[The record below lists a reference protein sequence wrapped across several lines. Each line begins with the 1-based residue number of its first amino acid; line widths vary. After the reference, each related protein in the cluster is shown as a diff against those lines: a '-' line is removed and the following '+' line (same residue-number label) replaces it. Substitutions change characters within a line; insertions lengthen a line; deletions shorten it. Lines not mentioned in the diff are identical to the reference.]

1 LAFDTS
7 NQLFTFT
14 KPKTNTNMPVVYYN
28 VFLNGGFDLSFSYAL
43 IGNVVPTL
51 TNTYGNMYSD
61 NILLNGIYNVSSSTT
76 SINGNGNIYQSF
88 NSSGSNYWYVSNT
101 GLTNTTLVDTTT
113 VSGEWLQIKLP
124 CRLKMTSFQTVGVF
138 NSPSS
143 FILAGSNTGTTWDKL
158 LNYNVIN
165 VVGGTS
171 YSIGSTTYVKF
182 TGSGTIRSAIPLQAN
197 IILVAGGG
205 SGGGGIF
212 GAPGGGGGA
221 GGVAY
226 GNIDL
231 QSNFIYNINIGV
243 GGSGYL
249 INKLGSTGGNTYINE
264 LSANYFVYG
273 GGGGGS
279 ADAYYAQGWDG
290 GCGGGT
296 IGGSYV
302 FITGAVGGGVLL
314 KGPYNKLSY
323 LSNVG
328 GYYGGGGAGGPGSNI
343 STGGGGSGYKWID
356 GNTVSIGGNTGSTS
370 VNTNGANSTVYGGGG
385 GGGSSNS
392 NNPGGNGGNG
402 SPGVAIFAFNTSSI
416 IQSISGFINQP
427 IVTSNSYAYYRI
439 ICTAPLT
446 GNVAL
451 SQINFT
457 GVPDSFSLPNVN
469 GNTYTVNANYGPN
482 RESSKSNSVTAVLTV
497 PTISSIYYYTLNG
510 YIRFQINSVPPTN
523 ALPYNINNVIITPMP
538 SPSPRFFYA
547 SNAITLY
554 DGGFLGD
561 TSYNFSLNA
570 SYDSAGNSAFSPII
584 TSRYTMSVP
593 TISTI
598 TNSLLG
604 GNIVFSINSVL
615 PTGASNYT
623 LTNVNISP
631 APSPTPLFSYS
642 SNVITLNGGFLGDTS
657 YNFRLNA
664 SYGFGGNSA
673 FSPIITS
680 RYTLTVP
687 TISTSTYADIDT
699 GYIRFQI
706 YSVPPTGALPYNINN
721 VMITPMPSPPPLYY
735 LYLSNAITL
744 YNGGFLGDTSY
755 NFSLNAS
762 YGSAGNSAFSPIIT
776 SRYTLTV
783 PTISSITSSR
793 IGGNIVF
800 SFTSAL
806 PTGASNY
813 TLTNVN
819 ISPAPS
825 PTPLFSYSSNIIT
838 LNSGFLGDTSY
849 NFSLNA
855 SYGSFGNSAYSNI
868 SIGRYV
874 SGTVFG
880 SIVAVKYYPFKTDM
894 LNYASGLGVSDLT
907 FITPTTGGQSSSSGL
922 YPQSLAT
929 SYTHPVSIFEN
940 SLYNSSEA
948 YNKSSNNL
956 LPITQEIPYLNS
968 TVNMTTN
975 GFTVCFWFKTS
986 TAQTTA
992 AAFSIANQN
1001 FPYKTPTGTVNFR
1014 YFGYVIRGGS
1024 NNRISTTYSRDG
1036 NLTDLTIPTTTYV
1049 NNVYTHYAITISS
1062 TGNEKYY
1069 VNAVKDTTV
1078 NKIIPSFDS
1087 SNINTYN
1094 LQFFVGCTAP
1104 NDYYNNPW
1112 ICNIKEF
1119 YIYNGELSQSNIT
1132 DLYNK
1137 SI

>member
-14 KPKTNTNMPVVYYN
+14 KPKTNTNMPVAYYN

-101 GLTNTTLVDTTT
+101 GLNTTLVGTTT

-124 CRLKMTSFQTVGVF
+124 CRLNMTSFQTVGVS

-231 QSNFIYNINIGV
+231 QSNIIYNINIGV

-249 INKLGSTGGNTYINE
+249 INNLGSTGGNTYINE

-279 ADAYYAQGWDG
+279 ANAYYGLGGDG
-290 GCGGGT
+290 GCGGGA
-296 IGGSYV
+296 IAGINSS
-302 FITGAVGGGVLL
+302 FGAVGGGVLL

-328 GYYGGGGAGGPGSNI
+328 GYYGGGGAGGLGSNI
-343 STGGGGSGYKWID
+343 STGGGGPGYKWID

-402 SPGVAIFAFNTSSI
+402 SPGLAIFAFNTSSI

-469 GNTYTVNANYGPN
+469 GNTYNVNANYGPN

-497 PTISSIYYYTLNG
+497 PTIS
-510 YIRFQINSVPPTN
+510 
-523 ALPYNINNVIITPMP
+523 
-538 SPSPRFFYA
+538 
-547 SNAITLY
+547 
-554 DGGFLGD
+554 
-561 TSYNFSLNA
+561 
-570 SYDSAGNSAFSPII
+570 
-584 TSRYTMSVP
+584 
-593 TISTI
+593 
-598 TNSLLG
+598 
-604 GNIVFSINSVL
+604 
-615 PTGASNYT
+615 
-623 LTNVNISP
+623 
-631 APSPTPLFSYS
+631 
-642 SNVITLNGGFLGDTS
+642 
-657 YNFRLNA
+657 
-664 SYGFGGNSA
+664 
-673 FSPIITS
+673 
-680 RYTLTVP
+680 
-687 TISTSTYADIDT
+687 TSTYADIAN

-735 LYLSNAITL
+735 LYLSNAIVL

-762 YGSAGNSAFSPIIT
+762 YDSAGNSAFSPIITSRYTLTVPTISTITSSRIGGNTVFSINSVLPTGASNYTLTNVNISPAPSPTPLFDYSSNIITLNSGFQSDTSYNFRLNASYGFGGNSAFSPIIT

-793 IGGNIVF
+793 IDGNIVF

-838 LNSGFLGDTSY
+838 LNSGFQSDTSY

-868 SIGRYV
+868 LTGRYTIPMV
-874 SGTVFG
+874 SSTLQLWLDAKDSSTLVLSGTSLTQWNDKSGNSRNATKWGTSSTNATYLSTGFNGLPTIYVQPGQGFSCPMPSG
-880 SIVAVKYYPFKTDM
+880 TTNNGMTAFVVYKALDPVATYSPLITRGTGNSAGPIDM
-894 LNYASGLGVSDLT
+894 YGVTRLV
-907 FITPTTGGQSSSSGL
+907 GSSSGYTNWGNASPFNIGTTL
-922 YPQSLAT
+922 LTLFAFTVNIS
-929 SYTHPVSIFEN
+929 SYNEYINGTTRYTFTT
-940 SLYNSSEA
+940 SLYGDTTNYIYVGTREDKYNNLNGVISEVLVYNSVLSTTDRQNLEGYLA
-948 YNKSSNNL
+948 LKWKIQNL
-956 LPITQEIPYLNS
+956 LPANHPYY
-968 TVNMTTN
+968 
-975 GFTVCFWFKTS
+975 
-986 TAQTTA
+986 
-992 AAFSIANQN
+992 AN
-1001 FPYKTPTGTVNFR
+1001 
-1014 YFGYVIRGGS
+1014 
-1024 NNRISTTYSRDG
+1024 
-1036 NLTDLTIPTTTYV
+1036 
-1049 NNVYTHYAITISS
+1049 
-1062 TGNEKYY
+1062 
-1069 VNAVKDTTV
+1069 
-1078 NKIIPSFDS
+1078 
-1087 SNINTYN
+1087 
-1094 LQFFVGCTAP
+1094 
-1104 NDYYNNPW
+1104 
-1112 ICNIKEF
+1112 
-1119 YIYNGELSQSNIT
+1119 
-1132 DLYNK
+1132 
-1137 SI
+1137 